1 MARPTENSL
10 GGENSEVT
18 LKERRSSVGVAAFDS
33 RVGQGEA
40 IQWVSMNTA
49 LHPLLTEGE
58 IEDFGQG
65 LDRFVVDRLMAT
77 R

>member
-10 GGENSEVT
+10 
-18 LKERRSSVGVAAFDS
+18 
-33 RVGQGEA
+33 
-40 IQWVSMNTA
+40 
-49 LHPLLTEGE
+49 EGE
-58 IEDFGQG
+58 IEDFGQV